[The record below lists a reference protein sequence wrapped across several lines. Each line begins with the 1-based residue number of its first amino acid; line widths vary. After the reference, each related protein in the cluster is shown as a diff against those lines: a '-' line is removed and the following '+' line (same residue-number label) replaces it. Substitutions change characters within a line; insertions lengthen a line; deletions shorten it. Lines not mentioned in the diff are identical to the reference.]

1 MAGAVKGV
9 KIRSDAISPG
19 VPESVQHPGSLGE
32 VGDVGGGRRR
42 ASAGP
47 LRGKSLFLIKRKLP
61 FSLCENDIFQSMDLF
76 TRLESGKN
84 KS

>member
-1 MAGAVKGV
+1 MAGAIKGV

-19 VPESVQHPGSLGE
+19 VPESVQQPGSLGE
-32 VGDVGGGRRR
+32 VGGGGERR

-47 LRGKSLFLIKRKLP
+47 PRGKSLFLIKRELP